1 MFHCELCGH
10 SCDTKFAFVRHM
22 KVHKNVRNMTF
33 KCALPDCKR
42 IFRKVSVFKTHVYRD
57 HQAKGQRAS
66 DESGFSCQCTNDT
79 LSCHVDFCT
88 VRCDSVNN
96 LLSHLKGHIREG
108 RTVSCPF
115 RNCGKRFFVV
125 STFSSHLSRT
135 HKKYISSSLTFVSG
149 AVTHAEC
156 LGEQAENMNMQGNVL
171 DDADREEEQSD
182 VFSRAC

>member
-42 IFRKVSVFKTHVYRD
+42 IFRKVSVFKIHVYRD

-66 DESGFSCQCTNDT
+66 DESGFSGQCTNDT

-88 VRCDSVNN
+88 V
-96 LLSHLKGHIREG
+96 
-108 RTVSCPF
+108 
-115 RNCGKRFFVV
+115 
-125 STFSSHLSRT
+125 
-135 HKKYISSSLTFVSG
+135 LTIY
-149 AVTHAEC
+149 C
-156 LGEQAENMNMQGNVL
+156 LT
-171 DDADREEEQSD
+171 
-182 VFSRAC
+182 